1 MENFPLGRCI
11 GLIGGL
17 GVGAAVFYYEALA
30 KAHQDRGRAMD
41 LVMAHAHMPHVRSM
55 VASGDRAGLASYL
68 ASLIARMQ
76 AAGAE
81 FAVLPAVAPHIAIA
95 ELTAASPLPLVNLIE
110 VIKREIAARSV
121 RRVALLGARY
131 VIDSRLYGHPWE
143 IEVVTPPPDEVDYIH
158 TTYFDVAEAG
168 VATAAQREGLARTAH
183 RLIERDRVD
192 TIILAGTD
200 LSLVF
205 DETNTDFPHIDAAR
219 LHINAIVE
227 RAAEG
232 LRDN

>member
-1 MENFPLGRCI
+1 MESWPLGRSV

-30 KAHQDRGRAMD
+30 KAHQERGRAMN
-41 LVMAHAHMPHVRSM
+41 LVMAHAHMPRVRGM

-68 ASLIARMQ
+68 ASLVARMQ

-95 ELTAASPLPLVNLIE
+95 ELTALSPLPLVNLIE
-110 VIKREIAARSV
+110 EIKREIASRGA

-131 VIDSRLYGHPWE
+131 VIDSSLYGHLSDVEVVLPQPEE
-143 IEVVTPPPDEVDYIH
+143 IEHIH
-158 TTYFDVAEAG
+158 STYFQVAEAG
-168 VATAAQREGLARTAH
+168 VATAAQREGLARIAH

-192 TIILAGTD
+192 TVILAGTD

-205 DETNTDFPHIDAAR
+205 DESNTDFPHIDAAR
-219 LHINAIVE
+219 LHTNAIVD
-227 RAAEG
+227 RALA
-232 LRDN
+232 